1 MDSYLIER
9 FKLIRNIVPVKHLI
23 LVPVV
28 KMLLFCI
35 PKLKR
40 IVSI

>member
-9 FKLIRNIVPVKHLI
+9 FKLIRNIVSVKHLI